1 VTATRWRRSADARRD
16 EVERRLAA
24 WGFARRFPHAISGPP
39 AALDE
44 PPVLR
49 LRAVLPELGPVF
61 CAFGRYLSARPDLLT
76 EAECQAL
83 ATIPDGTLPLAPG
96 QVLDLLAEE
105 LGRPVADA
113 FGAFDPLPFASTLA
127 VQSHRAQLPG
137 GEPAVVRLARPD
149 LPELLERDLGL
160 LPLLAEAF
168 GSEAMAGV
176 WMGAA
181 VEDFATT
188 VAATADLARLAAA
201 LAALA
206 QDGASSG
213 LGLCAPRIVAAA
225 STPRLLTLEDLQG
238 QTADAFAPLP
248 LSGGSWPAGPG
259 SDELAIRLC
268 QIWLRQVRF
277 GQVLPADFTGG
288 DLRILADQRIAWSG
302 EVFAA
307 LPPGARENLWEYL
320 LASVAQDPERICA
333 ALTREMD
340 GGPQGDPRRLRN
352 RVRQLVPFRDGGWG
366 ARDDLAGYLFLHW
379 RSATQEGYRPR
390 PHLVAFYRGLARLAA
405 ESRRLAP
412 GIDPL
417 REGLERARLAAGL
430 GDVMRLFDREEM
442 REVLGAY
449 AAALLSMPQRLN
461 EVLTLAAEGRA
472 TVKLEMVDPPEERR
486 RKDSSTAALVALLA
500 MVAVVLLA
508 QHIAASVGGLFGPW
522 VERIAA
528 VLLAALGVFLF
539 RGLRRKP

>member
-1 VTATRWRRSADARRD
+1 MTATRWRRSADARRD

-24 WGFARRFPHAISGPP
+24 WRLAKRFPHALSGPP
-39 AALDE
+39 GALDE
-44 PPVLR
+44 PPVRR

-76 EAECQAL
+76 EAECQEL
-83 ATIPDGTLPLAPG
+83 ATVPDGTAPLAPG
-96 QVLDLLAEE
+96 MVLDLLVQE
-105 LGRPVADA
+105 LGRPVEDTYV
-113 FGAFDPLPFASTLA
+113 AFDPLPFASTLA
-127 VQSHRAQLPG
+127 VQDHRAQLPG
-137 GEPAVVRLARPD
+137 GEPAVVRLVRPD
-149 LPELLERDLGL
+149 LPALLDRDLGL

-168 GSEAMAGV
+168 GPEAMAGA
-176 WMGAA
+176 WIGAA
-181 VEDFATT
+181 VEDFAMT
-188 VAATADLARLAAA
+188 VAVTADLARLAAA

-206 QDGASSG
+206 QDGESSG
-213 LGLCAPRIVAAA
+213 LGLCAPRVVSAA
-225 STPRLLTLEDLQG
+225 STPRLLTLENLQG
-238 QTADAFAPLP
+238 QTVDAFDPLP
-248 LSGGSWPAGPG
+248 LSGGSWPSGLG

-277 GQVLPADFTGG
+277 GQVFPADFTGG
-288 DLRILADQRIAWSG
+288 DLRILADHRIAWTG
-302 EVFAA
+302 EVFAT
-307 LPPGARENLWEYL
+307 LPPGTRESLWEYL
-320 LASVAQDPERICA
+320 LASVAQDPERICE
-333 ALTREMD
+333 ALVREMD
-340 GGPQGDPRRLRN
+340 GGSQGDPRRLQN

-379 RSATQEGYRPR
+379 RSAMQEGYRPR
-390 PHLVAFYRGLARLAA
+390 PHLVAFYRGLARLTAQ
-405 ESRRLAP
+405 SRRLAP

-417 REGLERARLAAGL
+417 REGLERARIAAGL

-449 AAALLSMPQRLN
+449 AVALLSMPQRLN

-486 RKDSSTAALVALLA
+486 RKDSSTAALVALLG

-508 QHIAASVGGLFGPW
+508 HHLASAAGSSFGPW

-528 VLLAALGVFLF
+528 VLLGALGVFLF